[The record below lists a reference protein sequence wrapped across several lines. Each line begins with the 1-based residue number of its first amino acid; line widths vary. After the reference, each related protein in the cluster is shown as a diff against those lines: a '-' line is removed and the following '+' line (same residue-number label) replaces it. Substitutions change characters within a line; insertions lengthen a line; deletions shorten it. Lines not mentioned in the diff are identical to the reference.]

1 MRCDVIHLPHDANLI
16 KSFYLCH
23 TESFKPFADMIIFNT
38 TYHADNARKDE
49 FIGWLKESYIPA
61 VLEHG
66 LLQEPQLTRIFAD
79 NEEGTSLSLQFK
91 SPDTQALERWHE
103 ECGKALLAEMQ
114 KRFGDQVLGFSTLL
128 EVIDL

>member
-1 MRCDVIHLPHDANLI
+1 
-16 KSFYLCH
+16 
-23 TESFKPFADMIIFNT
+23 MIIFNT

-49 FIGWLKESYIPA
+49 FIGWLKESYIPT

-66 LLQEPQLTRIFAD
+66 LLQDPQLTRIFAD
-79 NEEGTSLSLQFK
+79 NEEEGTSLSLQFK

-103 ECGKALLAEMQ
+103 ECGEALLAEMQKRFGDQLLAEMQ

>member
-1 MRCDVIHLPHDANLI
+1 
-16 KSFYLCH
+16 
-23 TESFKPFADMIIFNT
+23 MIIFNT

-79 NEEGTSLSLQFK
+79 NEEEGTSLSLQFK

-103 ECGKALLAEMQ
+103 ECGEALLAEMQ